1 MTTETSILQ
10 GLLAQQPNLEEIARA
25 GAQHMIAMAME
36 AEIRLFMKQYEEI
49 TNPEGKAVMVR
60 NGYLPERKITTSAG
74 PESVKVPRSRA
85 TVNSLKPFVSALIPR
100 YMRKSIHIEE
110 VVPLFYLGGLS
121 NNDFMPAFEQL
132 FGELPAGFSSA
143 SITRMKQLWLEVLRD
158 LKERHMPSPKL
169 CIGDGALGFW
179 KALREV
185 YPAAEKQRCWVH
197 KTANVLDKLPKSIQS
212 SAKSLIHDIYRAE
225 TERDARSAYQRFQDR
240 YQAKYPKAV
249 ENLKKDEASL
259 FTFYHYPAEHWQH
272 IRSTNVIESAF
283 STVRLP
289 TAKTR
294 GQGTML
300 TTLSMVFK
308 LAERAQ
314 LRWQRLRG
322 HQLITKVFEGVK
334 FINGIEET
342 LAA

>member
-1 MTTETSILQ
+1 ILQ
-10 GLLAQQPNLEEIARA
+10 
-25 GAQHMIAMAME
+25 
-36 AEIRLFMKQYEEI
+36 
-49 TNPEGKAVMVR
+49 
-60 NGYLPERKITTSAG
+60 
-74 PESVKVPRSRA
+74 
-85 TVNSLKPFVSALIPR
+85 LKNR
-100 YMRKSIHIEE
+100 
-110 VVPLFYLGGLS
+110 
-121 NNDFMPAFEQL
+121 D
-132 FGELPAGFSSA
+132 AGF
-143 SITRMKQLWLEVLRD
+143 TKPPMYWTN
-158 LKERHMPSPKL
+158 
-169 CIGDGALGFW
+169 
-179 KALREV
+179 
-185 YPAAEKQRCWVH
+185 YQR
-197 KTANVLDKLPKSIQS
+197 AYSQAQS
-212 SAKSLIHDIYRAE
+212 HFYRAE

-240 YQAKYPKAV
+240 YQAKYAIAV

-283 STVRLP
+283 STVRLR

-294 GQGTML
+294 GQGTMV